1 MAKVG
6 YARVSTEDQRLDLQL
21 AALRKVCDRI
31 VEDQGVSG
39 STSKRPGLISVLRSL
54 KPGDTLIV
62 WRLDRLGRS
71 IQDLIYII
79 EKLGKRQIDF
89 QSLTENI
96 DTASAGGR
104 LVFHM
109 LAAMAEFERCL
120 IRERTCA
127 GLEAARARGQRLGRR
142 PSLSDAERQSACDAV
157 VVDGE
162 DAPEVARRYGVHP
175 RTLARYIERMR

>member
-21 AALRKVCDRI
+21 SALRKVCDRV

-39 STSKRPGLISVLRSL
+39 SAKKRPGLMSVLRSL
-54 KPGDTLIV
+54 RPGDTLIV

-71 IQDLIYII
+71 IRDLIQII
-79 EKLGKRQIDF
+79 EKLGRRKVEF
-89 QSLTENI
+89 VSLTENI

-142 PSLSDAERQSACDAV
+142 PSLNDDELRSAYNAV
-157 VVDGE
+157 IVQGE
-162 DAPEVARRYGVHP
+162 DAHEVARRYRVHP
-175 RTLARYIERMR
+175 RTLARHLERMR